1 MDSANDLVKD
11 PASGAAVILSERKAN
26 VKKTFRCEQYNIVLT
41 TGQYGGVTGTVHI
54 AKMFQKEPWE

>member
-54 AKMFQKEPWE
+54 AKMFKKND